1 MPETELKLFK
11 RCVEFQPLE
20 EIKTVPPRT
29 RGIYALLRWRPR
41 IKRFDVVYVGMART
55 GVRARLRSHAQS
67 KSKRDLWTHFS
78 VFEVFDNVRGEEI
91 QELEGLLRHIYRR
104 DSRANQLN
112 AQRAFAKLS
121 RVRSKDLNDWW
132 EQS

>member
-1 MPETELKLFK
+1 MPETELTLFK
-11 RCVEFQPLE
+11 RCVEFQPLS
-20 EIKTVPPRT
+20 EIKNIPPRT

-41 IKRFDVVYVGMART
+41 TKQFDVVYVGMART
-55 GVRARLRSHAQS
+55 GVGGRLRRHAQS

-104 DSRANQLN
+104 DSRANRLN
-112 AQRAFAKLS
+112 AQRAFAKFS
-121 RVRSKDLNDWW
+121 RVRSKTLDDWGVV
-132 EQS
+132 S